1 MRQAML
7 RRSLT
12 WPLYMQRRQHL
23 LFSLQ
28 YTQAYLTAS
37 KIIRQV
43 KRYRHIIWRARCFWR
58 QIWLLFITP
67 RVSLPLKCE
76 LVVTIPAN
84 LCTICTSLNCTLC
97 TDSELLIV
105 GSVIIQSSTQRG
117 PEKSYIGRDSALR
130 QFKVI
135 SGHPNWYQS
144 KAQVRFPISLPL

>member
-58 QIWLLFITP
+58 HMATLYNSTCFVAIEMW
-67 RVSLPLKCE
+67 VSGYYPCKFMHYLYIAE
-76 LVVTIPAN
+76 LYRLRA
-84 LCTICTSLNCTLC
+84 
-97 TDSELLIV
+97 TDSRVCHHSVFYTARPGKKLYRTRQCV
-105 GSVIIQSSTQRG
+105 ATVQGHFGSSKLVPIESPGAI
-117 PEKSYIGRDSALR
+117 SY
-130 QFKVI
+130 
-135 SGHPNWYQS
+135 
-144 KAQVRFPISLPL
+144 